1 MDSKR
6 LVVKRKDG
14 GNKGDVTVELATALV
29 KVVALVLVRTE
40 GKSPPVGLRLA
51 KMLVEPMLP
60 SFDIKLV
67 KEPRPRSLTPPG
79 MTRVRISDFPTMLN
93 PQPSPGPRAHDC
105 GALS

>member
-1 MDSKR
+1 MRSRR

-29 KVVALVLVRTE
+29 KVVALVLVRAE
-40 GKSPPVGLRLA
+40 GKSPPLGLRLA

-60 SFDIKLV
+60 SFDITLV
-67 KEPRPRSLTPPG
+67 KDPRPRSLTPPG
-79 MTRVRISDFPTMLN
+79 MTRIPISDFPTMVN
-93 PQPSPGPRAHDC
+93 QPPSSGARAHDV